1 MIPVP
6 HSSAVHAVCWT
17 QEGCFSGCLRLFREE
32 SPPAWVVI
40 IRRKDRRGA
49 ESWSREVRA
58 PPILKEV
65 LRESWQHLNRSQPVS
80 TGLNLDIP
88 CPSFPKHPMGFIHA
102 YSMLIPVHLSCSLFS
117 LFEKAV
123 ADSDHGFAMKIT
135 KGHAVRYHVRMW
147 PSRATPMCDQVGRS
161 KSMPAMAC
169 IRNLTGHGPK
179 SSEILQLSWS
189 NIFLV
194 KHRDKCNFYWNLQGA
209 GAWNHLKRS
218 LKPHLTPRRQVAPW
232 PWTRP

>member
-1 MIPVP
+1 M
-6 HSSAVHAVCWT
+6 
-17 QEGCFSGCLRLFREE
+17 LL
-32 SPPAWVVI
+32 WVFATV
-40 IRRKDRRGA
+40 
-49 ESWSREVRA
+49 SR
-58 PPILKEV
+58 
-65 LRESWQHLNRSQPVS
+65 RESSSMGGDHSEERSERGWELVSRSQSTSHPQGGPKGVLAASQSVS

-135 KGHAVRYHVRMW
+135 KGHAVPYHVRMW